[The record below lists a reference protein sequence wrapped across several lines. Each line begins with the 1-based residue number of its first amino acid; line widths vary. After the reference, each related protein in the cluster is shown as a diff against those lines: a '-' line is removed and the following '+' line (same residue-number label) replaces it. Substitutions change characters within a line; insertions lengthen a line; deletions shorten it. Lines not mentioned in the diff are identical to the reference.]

1 MPEAIA
7 DAFPVL
13 LREIAIVR
21 IERESVIFMLFLLI
35 CKISEKYP
43 NCFGFI
49 TKLYQYI
56 IN

>member
-21 IERESVIFMLFLLI
+21 IEREPVIFMLFLSI
-35 CKISEKYP
+35 YKIIEKYP
-43 NCFGFI
+43 NRYGFMADFI
-49 TKLYQYI
+49 LKLC
-56 IN
+56 